1 MGGKRSY
8 NYELFPRD
16 TRVKVHAASPMEGSD
31 HEWHG
36 YVGTIIENGKWVLV
50 RMDKKPRHW
59 PSNEVL
65 LCNHNLRAEK
75 PDGDVGTPP
84 ERQP

>member
-8 NYELFPRD
+8 NYELFPRG
-16 TRVKVHAASPMEGSD
+16 TRVKVHAPSPMEGSD

-36 YVGTIIENGKWVLV
+36 YAGTIIENGEWT
-50 RMDKKPRHW
+50 RCIMDKRPRNW

-65 LCNHNLRAEK
+65 LCNHNLRALK
-75 PDGDVGTPP
+75 PVGVVGTPP